1 MRNRAT
7 NRIKTARGK
16 RVAVFIFLTV
26 LGVSAA
32 DAVDANDRFKG
43 GSYDGYGKLESET
56 LQLPKMAT
64 MIMFF

>member
-1 MRNRAT
+1 MRNRKT
-7 NRIKTARGK
+7 TRSKTARFK
-16 RVAVFIFLTV
+16 RVAVFIVLTM

-32 DAVDANDRFKG
+32 DAVDANDRFQG
-43 GSYDGYGKLESET
+43 GSYDGYGKLDSGT